1 MMTKRVYIF
10 DFDGT
15 LVDSMPSW
23 SAKMLNILHKTN
35 TPYPADVV
43 RRITVL
49 GDTGT
54 AKYFKEELG
63 VPLTFEEMYAMMDEF
78 ALPKYRDEILLKDGV
93 REYLAGLRE
102 AGASLG
108 VLPASPH
115 RMVDPCLKRL
125 GIFDWFERVRTSED
139 FGKVK
144 SDPTIYADAAAEF
157 GVKPADVVFFDDNIG
172 AVKTAAYAGM
182 RTVGVYDAT
191 GEDFADELRAAADY
205 YVTNLGELPG
215 NL

>member
-1 MMTKRVYIF
+1 MTKKVCIF

-23 SAKMLNILHKTN
+23 SAKMLNILKKTN

-49 GDTGT
+49 GDMGT
-54 AKYFKEELG
+54 AKYFRDELH
-63 VPLTFEEMYAMMDEF
+63 VPLSTREMLVMMDEY
-78 ALPKYRDEILLKDGV
+78 ALPKYRDENPLKDGV
-93 REYLAGLRE
+93 RDYLAGLRE
-102 AGASLG
+102 RGASLA
-108 VLPASPH
+108 VLTASPH
-115 RMVDPCLKRL
+115 KMVDPCLTRL
-125 GIFDWFERVRTSED
+125 GIFGWFDHVWTCED

-144 SDPTIYADAAAEF
+144 SDPTIYLDAAACF
-157 GVKPADVVFFDDNIG
+157 GIEPSDAVFFDDNIG
-172 AVKTAAYAGM
+172 AVKTAASAGM

-191 GEDFADELRAAADY
+191 GEGFIDEMRAAADY
-205 YVTNLGELPG
+205 YVYNFGELPE

>member
-1 MMTKRVYIF
+1 MMTKKYYIF

-49 GDTGT
+49 GDMGT
-54 AKYFKEELG
+54 ANYFKNDLH
-63 VPLTFEEMYAMMDEF
+63 VPLSIDEMLVMMDEF

-93 REYLAGLRE
+93 REYLWGLRS
-102 AGASLG
+102 AGASIS
-108 VLPASPH
+108 VLTASPH

-125 GIFDWFERVRTSED
+125 GIYDWFTHVWTSED

-144 SDPTIYADAAAEF
+144 SDPTIYLDAAACL
-157 GVKPADVVFFDDNIG
+157 GVKPEETVFFDDNLS
-172 AVKTAAYAGM
+172 AVKTAASAGM
-182 RTVGVYDAT
+182 CTVGVWDAS
-191 GEDFADELRAAADY
+191 GEDFRDELRAAADY
-205 YVTNLGELPG
+205 YVYNLGELPE